1 MVSKHKPHY
10 KMNKE
15 TGQWDSLEQPS
26 EKSYWSDSI
35 SKENST
41 QASRME
47 SEGDKFKFK
56 KPTNWIL
63 NMNVGNFDCNPFEN
77 DRDRVICKDEKS
89 EYGSEIEYIG
99 RWSEKA
105 NRNESKYR
113 NPHEYPHGINPVT
126 GRNYTRKEAVEYY
139 RDDVLNT
146 GCPAIKKDPKAHT
159 NRFGKTWK
167 PQTVDT
173 IKSEL
178 KDKNLLC
185 YCSLRPRPHRHKEN
199 LFSLDDAC
207 HGDILSSIA
216 NDF

>member
-1 MVSKHKPHY
+1 MNESVKPALWAHKPE
-10 KMNKE
+10 KI
-15 TGQWDSLEQPS
+15 WDKKLGRYVSNPELQQ
-26 EKSYWSDSI
+26 
-35 SKENST
+35 T
-41 QASRME
+41 A
-47 SEGDKFKFK
+47 
-56 KPTNWIL
+56 KPTNFIL

-77 DRDRVICKDEKS
+77 ERVICKDEKS
-89 EYGSEIEYIG
+89 KYGSEIEYIG
-99 RWSEKA
+99 RWHEKA

-126 GRNYTRKEAVEYY
+126 DRNYTRKEAVEYY

-178 KDKNLLC
+178 KGKNLLC
-185 YCSLRPRPHRHKEN
+185 YCSLRPRPHRHK
-199 LFSLDDAC
+199 
-207 HGDILSSIA
+207 
-216 NDF
+216 

>member
-1 MVSKHKPHY
+1 MAKIIDPKTGKPIIPVPWAHKSEVIP
-10 KMNKE
+10 
-15 TGQWDSLEQPS
+15 DIPEQQTS
-26 EKSYWSDSI
+26 EQRTI
-35 SKENST
+35 HGE
-41 QASRME
+41 M
-47 SEGDKFKFK
+47 
-56 KPTNWIL
+56 KPTKSKNWIL
-63 NMNVGNFDCNPFEN
+63 NINIGNFDCNPFEN
-77 DRDRVICKDEKS
+77 ERVICKDEKS
-89 EYGSEIEYIG
+89 KYGSEIEYIG
-99 RWSEKA
+99 RWHEKA

-178 KDKNLLC
+178 KGKKSIMLL
-185 YCSLRPRPHRHKEN
+185 
-199 LFSLDDAC
+199 F
-207 HGDILSSIA
+207 
-216 NDF
+216 F